1 MTSSEA
7 PKEPVPEFEDEPA
20 GYQRAQ
26 EETAP

>member
-1 MTSSEA
+1 MTSNQTA
-7 PKEPVPEFEDEPA
+7 KEPTPDFEDEPA